1 MSSDTVL
8 RRALP
13 NELVEAVIDQLGSH
27 ERALRACAL
36 VAPRWTARAQKHLFH
51 TIKPK
56 REAQWTRL
64 WDVFTESPHLV
75 ELVRV
80 VIVDSTFPF
89 SLESEEEQSRIGFPN
104 AHTLAFNHTHYDV
117 EMLHLL
123 PKLRVLKIRA
133 CERVTPVEDWPTRPA
148 RWRKLKTIIFE
159 DFIPQREFVQTEVLE
174 SLLDR
179 DVLSETASAVLE
191 WSFYVSCSTVT
202 DFFRNSAHT
211 LRDLTLMVYSA
222 RQHYGASP
230 SRTDDV

>member
-1 MSSDTVL
+1 MSSDIVL

-13 NELVEAVIDQLGSH
+13 NELVEAVIDQLCGQ

-51 TIKPK
+51 TIEPK
-56 REAQWTRL
+56 RKAQWTRL
-64 WDVFTESPHLV
+64 WDVFTKSPHLM

-89 SLESEEEQSRIGFPN
+89 YLESEEEQRRIGFPN
-104 AHTLAFNHTHYDV
+104 AHTLALNHSHYDV

-123 PKLRVLKIRA
+123 PKLRVLKLRA
-133 CERVTPVEDWPTRPA
+133 CESVTPVEDWPSRPA

-159 DFIPQREFVQTEVLE
+159 DLIPQREFVQTKVLE
-174 SLLDR
+174 SLLER
-179 DVLSETASAVLE
+179 DVLSECTSAVVE
-191 WSFYVSCSTVT
+191 WSHYVSCSTVT

-211 LRDLTLMVYSA
+211 LRDLTLIVYSA